1 MSKKVNIL
9 MATYN
14 GDKYIKEQIDSVLGQ
29 TYKDF
34 NLFICDDGSTDNTIK
49 IIQEYVSN
57 YDNVFLEHS
66 SHLGACQ
73 NFANLIR
80 NHRDSEYIMLC
91 DQDDV
96 WDSKKIEKSLNVLE
110 QYETEPALLY
120 SDKVYVDENLNE
132 LNMPNR
138 KYKDTYK
145 SLLFQC
151 HIYGC
156 TVMLNKRLIEIVD
169 IPQYASMHDHWISL
183 LAAYYGKII
192 HLDEPLML
200 YRQHSDN
207 VTGGVNQLSLS
218 KKLHNWK
225 KTNKACERTICTCY
239 SFCKLNDDLTSI
251 GYVDIFANRNIFR
264 RFYKALKFGYKL
276 DHFTATLRG
285 LYVLI
290 NAKIS

>member
-1 MSKKVNIL
+1 MSEIVNIL

-14 GDKYIKEQIDSVLGQ
+14 GEKYLKEQIDSILGQ
-29 TYKDF
+29 SYKNF
-34 NLFICDDGSTDNTIK
+34 NLFICDDGSTDSTVD
-49 IIQEYVSN
+49 IIQEYMLN
-57 YDNVFLEHS
+57 NENIFLEHS

-73 NFANLIR
+73 NFANLIK
-80 NHRDSEYIMLC
+80 NHNDAEYIMLC

-96 WDSKKIEKSLNVLE
+96 WDSKKIEKSLNALE
-110 QYETEPALLY
+110 KYETEPALLY

-132 LNMPNR
+132 LSMPNR
-138 KYKDTYK
+138 KYEDTYK

-156 TVMLNKRLIEIVD
+156 TVMLNRKLIEIVD

-192 HLDEPLML
+192 HLEEPLML
-200 YRQHSDN
+200 YRQHSGN
-207 VTGGVNQLSLS
+207 VTGGVNQFSLA
-218 KKLHNWK
+218 KKIHDWK
-225 KTNKACERTICTCY
+225 KTNKACERTIFTCY
-239 SFCKLNDDLTSI
+239 SFSNTHDDSTSK
-251 GYVDIFANRNIFR
+251 GYADIFANRNVFR

-285 LYVLI
+285 LFVLI
-290 NAKIS
+290 NAKVS